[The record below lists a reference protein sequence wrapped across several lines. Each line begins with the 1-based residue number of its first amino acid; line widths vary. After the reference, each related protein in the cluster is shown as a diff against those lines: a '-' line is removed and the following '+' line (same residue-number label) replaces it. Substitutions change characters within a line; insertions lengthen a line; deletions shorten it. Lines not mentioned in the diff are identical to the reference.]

1 MWKLKDITYLSEG
14 PPPSLLVTKWS
25 GVESHVPPIGR
36 LPFLLLLH
44 HCLYV
49 CHLLP
54 LLVVPLGQILHVSM
68 KHILDLTGADF

>member
-25 GVESHVPPIGR
+25 GVE
-36 LPFLLLLH
+36 
-44 HCLYV
+44 
-49 CHLLP
+49 LP